1 MDYIGVI
8 GMFALKGIHKLGKLI
23 EKRLKIKNHTV
34 LVFLYLIEVDKTE
47 VEFQLLIKD
56 LEISPVNVTRA
67 IQHLLGE
74 DFVEFMIDPND
85 TRKKIVRLTDKGKA
99 FKLDLIEEFKKI
111 GGN

>member
-1 MDYIGVI
+1 MS
-8 GMFALKGIHKLGKLI
+8 ALKGIHKLGKLI
-23 EKRLKIKNHTV
+23 ETRLKKKNYTV
-34 LVFLYLIEVDKTE
+34 LVFMYLIEFDKTE

-74 DFVEFMIDPND
+74 GFVDFMIDPND

-99 FKLDLIEEFKKI
+99 LKLDFMEGLKNI
-111 GGN
+111 GGNK

>member
-1 MDYIGVI
+1 MS
-8 GMFALKGIHKLGKLI
+8 ALKGIHKLGKLI
-23 EKRLKIKNHTV
+23 ETRLKIKNHTV
-34 LVFLYLIEVDKTE
+34 LVFMYLIEFDKTE

-74 DFVEFMIDPND
+74 GFVDFMIDPND

-99 FKLDLIEEFKKI
+99 LKLDFMEGLKNI
-111 GGN
+111 GGNK